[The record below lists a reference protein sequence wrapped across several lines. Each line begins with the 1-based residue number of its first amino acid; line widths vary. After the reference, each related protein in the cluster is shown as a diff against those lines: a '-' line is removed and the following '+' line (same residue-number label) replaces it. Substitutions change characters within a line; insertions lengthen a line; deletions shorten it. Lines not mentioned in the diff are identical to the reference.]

1 MHLDLPRHHI
11 GPASAF
17 QRPQRCPAAGWADRE
32 AARHASAALS
42 TVRRAA
48 LRTRGEAA
56 RACCIDAHALSAA
69 PGSLNVCD
77 ADTIYD
83 VLRARGFKEVDS
95 ETDWDVAWVETAW
108 LRENFDGQH
117 LEDHQRINH
126 FRNHYV
132 RVPRSHVTDQC
143 VAARIDCTPL
153 TGWVCVLVSRAGAD
167 AQG

>member
-1 MHLDLPRHHI
+1 MHLELPRHHI

-32 AARHASAALS
+32 AARHASAAHS

-48 LRTRGEAA
+48 VRTRGEAA
-56 RACCIDAHALSAA
+56 RACRIDAHALSAA

-132 RVPRSHVTDQC
+132 RVPRSHDTGSVRGCPYRLHAADWLGVC
-143 VAARIDCTPL
+143 ARVACR
-153 TGWVCVLVSRAGAD
+153 S
-167 AQG
+167 

>member
-1 MHLDLPRHHI
+1 M
-11 GPASAF
+11 
-17 QRPQRCPAAGWADRE
+17 
-32 AARHASAALS
+32 
-42 TVRRAA
+42 
-48 LRTRGEAA
+48 
-56 RACCIDAHALSAA
+56 
-69 PGSLNVCD
+69 NVCD